1 MNTSSILQS
10 VAAEL
15 HSARRLLF
23 ITGAGISADSGLPT
37 YRGVGGLYNHE
48 ATEDGMEIEDALSGD
63 CLVTHPEITWKYLLQ
78 IRQNCQAVLPNA
90 AHRAIAALE
99 RTHEVVVLTQ
109 NIDGLHGQAGSSR
122 VIEIHGNQA
131 VRYCMRC
138 HAPADASDCSLP
150 PRCACC
156 GGVVR
161 PGVVLFGE
169 SLHEAA
175 LMTLQEELDQGFD
188 MVFVIGTTAVFPYI
202 AAPVMQAAR
211 LGIPTVEINP
221 ARTRLSSLVR
231 YYVPLGAVEAFAVI
245 TGDVRNSE
253 ERSVRRQ
260 K

>member
-23 ITGAGISADSGLPT
+23 ITGAGVSADSGLPT

-109 NIDGLHGQAGSSR
+109 NIDGLH
-122 VIEIHGNQA
+122 
-131 VRYCMRC
+131 
-138 HAPADASDCSLP
+138 APADASDCSLP

-169 SLHEAA
+169 SLPEAA

-202 AAPVMQAAR
+202 AAPVMQAVR

-221 ARTRLSSLVR
+221 ARTRLSSQVR
-231 YYVPLGAVEAFAVI
+231 YYVPLGAIEAFAVI
-245 TGDVRNSE
+245 TG
-253 ERSVRRQ
+253 
-260 K
+260 

>member
-1 MNTSSILQS
+1 MNTASILKS
-10 VAAEL
+10 VSDEL
-15 HSARRLLF
+15 RSARRLLF

-37 YRGVGGLYNHE
+37 YRGVGGLYNNE
-48 ATEDGMEIEDALSGD
+48 ATEDGLEIEDALSGD
-63 CLVTHPEITWKYLLQ
+63 CLVAHPEITWKYLLQ

-138 HAPADASDCSLP
+138 HAPADADDRTLP
-150 PRCACC
+150 PRCAHC

-169 SLHEAA
+169 SLPEAA
-175 LMTLQEELDQGFD
+175 LIALQEELDQGFD
-188 MVFVIGTTAVFPYI
+188 LIFVIGTTAVFPYI
-202 AAPVMQAAR
+202 AAPVMQAVR
-211 LGIPTVEINP
+211 QGIPTVEINP
-221 ARTRLSSLVR
+221 ARTRLSSQVR
-231 YYVPLGAVEAFAVI
+231 YYLPLGAVEAFAAIRV
-245 TGDVRNSE
+245 
-253 ERSVRRQ
+253 
-260 K
+260 

>member
-23 ITGAGISADSGLPT
+23 ITGAGVSADSGLPT

-109 NIDGLHGQAGSSR
+109 NIDGLHSQAGSSR

-169 SLHEAA
+169 SLPEAA